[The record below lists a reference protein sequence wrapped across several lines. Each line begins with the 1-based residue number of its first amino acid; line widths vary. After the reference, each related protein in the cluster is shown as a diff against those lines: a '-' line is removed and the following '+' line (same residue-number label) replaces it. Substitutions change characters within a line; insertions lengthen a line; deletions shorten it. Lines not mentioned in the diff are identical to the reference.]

1 MSKDELPIVQV
12 ESAAQRSFFDD
23 HTIEDLYSK
32 IQEIYLSDNRPWVIG
47 YSGGKDSTAT
57 LQAIWH
63 ALSALDRDQLHK
75 KVFVISS
82 DTYVETPV
90 VVDHITNNIEFVN
103 QAAAEQGLP
112 FEGHKV
118 VPSVQDTFWVCLLGR
133 GYPAPTTRFR
143 WCTDRMKIRPADKF
157 ILGRVTE
164 FGEVVM
170 VLGARRGESASRDQ
184 VLKARE
190 IEDSDLRRH
199 STLPNSY
206 VYAPIEHFTTD
217 DVWTY
222 LLQVENPWGGDNQV
236 LMGMYR
242 SASADG
248 ECPLVVDKSTPSC
261 GNSRF
266 GCWVCPVVDRDHSM
280 ESMVDNGEEW
290 MEPLLVFQ
298 RELATHKDPGI
309 KRKLREIKGRNG
321 KVRTVKAK
329 KDQKK
334 GARNWKKQEG
344 DLMHG
349 PYKFDVRKR
358 LLRQLLDA
366 QKAIRENGPDPTA
379 CLIREDELQVIRYM
393 WRTELQDWEDSVPK
407 IFNEIIGEDEIIW
420 DDEDVTTLRINDAKL
435 LQEICEDHDLPSR
448 LVGKLIDL
456 ERDMQGMTK
465 RAGIFNKIDKIF
477 NEDWIEEKAVAEM
490 FAEME
495 SGESE

>member
-1 MSKDELPIVQV
+1 MSKNKLPVLQDQPSKTKSYF
-12 ESAAQRSFFDD
+12 ED
-23 HTIEDLYSK
+23 HTIEDLYAT
-32 IQEIYLSDNRPWVIG
+32 IQENYLADSRPWVIG

-63 ALSALDRDQLHK
+63 ALSAIDSSKLHK
-75 KVFVISS
+75 QVFVISS

-90 VVDHITNNIEFVN
+90 VVDHITSNIEYVN
-103 QAAAEQGLP
+103 AAASEQGMP

-118 VPSVQDTFWVCLLGR
+118 VPATQDTFWVCLLGR

-157 ILGRVTE
+157 ILDRVTE

-190 IEDSDLRRH
+190 IKGSDRRRH
-199 STLPNSY
+199 STRRNSF
-206 VYAPIEHFTTD
+206 VYAPIEHFSTD
-217 DVWTY
+217 DVWSY
-222 LLQVENPWGGDNQV
+222 LLQVDNPWGGDNLV

-242 SASADG
+242 SASNEG

-280 ESMVDNGEEW
+280 ESMIDNGEEW
-290 MEPLLVFQ
+290 MEPLLDFQ
-298 RELATHKDPGI
+298 RELLTHKDAKL
-309 KRKLREIKGRNG
+309 KRQLREIKGRNG
-321 KVRTVKAK
+321 QVRRVKAK
-329 KDQKK
+329 KDRKK
-334 GARNWKKQEG
+334 GARNWRLEEG
-344 DLMHG
+344 EVMLG
-349 PYKFDVRKR
+349 PYKFEVRKQ
-358 LLRQLLDA
+358 LLRKLLEA
-366 QKAIRENGPDPTA
+366 QKTIRENGPDPSV

-407 IFNEIIGEDEIIW
+407 IFNEVFGDAEIVW
-420 DDEDVTTLRINDAKL
+420 DDEDVTTLRLNDARL
-435 LQEICEDHDLPSR
+435 LEELCNENDVPVR
-448 LVGKLIDL
+448 LIGKLIDL

-465 RAGIFNKIDKIF
+465 RAGIFNKIDRIF
-477 NEDWIEEKAVAEM
+477 GEDWAEEQEIAEM

-495 SGESE
+495 AEEIE